1 LLVTFIIHLHYTVNV
16 VILCQLIKRFFF
28 VFREKGMLLWQS
40 KKNRST
46 CFDSHELLL
55 FSSRFGLSF
64 LILTTIA
71 IVSRPYNAAINAYHL
86 HLRVSIA
93 YEGISAIEFERGDL
107 AK

>member
-64 LILTTIA
+64 LILTTI
-71 IVSRPYNAAINAYHL
+71 VSRPYNAAINAYRL

-93 YEGISAIEFERGDL
+93 YEGISSKEFERGDL